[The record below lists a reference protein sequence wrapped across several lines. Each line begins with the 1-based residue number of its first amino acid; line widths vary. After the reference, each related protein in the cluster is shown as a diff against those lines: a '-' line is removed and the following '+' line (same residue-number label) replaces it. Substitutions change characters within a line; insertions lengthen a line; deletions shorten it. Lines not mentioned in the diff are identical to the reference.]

1 MESQPSLVYARA
13 VKVFEV
19 IIRWVLLA
27 LIVLMLIALVSAV
40 GKSAFDLVL
49 AFHEQP
55 DEILENL
62 LLDVVLIIASIEIAL
77 MITAYLREGH
87 VRVRYILDTV
97 IVILSSEFIA
107 VWFKHASLQATLG
120 LCASVLTLT
129 IVRLLSA
136 RLE

>member
-1 MESQPSLVYARA
+1 
-13 VKVFEV
+13 
-19 IIRWVLLA
+19 
-27 LIVLMLIALVSAV
+27 
-40 GKSAFDLVL
+40 
-49 AFHEQP
+49 
-55 DEILENL
+55 
-62 LLDVVLIIASIEIAL
+62 
-77 MITAYLREGH
+77 
-87 VRVRYILDTV
+87 VRYILDTV